1 MTNESLLDKDWDA
14 AVARFGGAEHLE
26 NEARALG
33 VFRRVRALKC
43 ASDLLRLTLAYC
55 LGSMGLRLTAAWAEA
70 IGLASLSN
78 VALLKR
84 LRSMVPWLEILVA
97 RLLAAPA
104 GTAICTQ
111 TDNRLIRLVDATT
124 VAKSGRDARSAGGV
138 WRVHAVFDL
147 PSERFSA
154 FELTDETEGERLDRA
169 AVVPGE
175 IRIADRAYLQP
186 ERLAKVL
193 EAGADVII
201 RAPWNGARW
210 IDEKGDRVDLI
221 AMLRHSRKKDF
232 VDRPIW
238 IETAVKTRLAMRL
251 VALRK
256 PEEAITASVERAKRA
271 AKDKGKAVRPETL
284 LAAEWVILVT
294 SLDAGTFPSQ
304 KIGELY
310 RMRWRIEIA
319 FKHLKSGVG
328 LGRPPGEDAA
338 VAKAHILCHL
348 LLILLTE
355 PLLAEQLD
363 DSPRREAA

>member
-147 PSERFSA
+147 PSTAREPSSHPVSRTRSSELGSRKSCTRFNKLLVR
-154 FELTDETEGERLDRA
+154 LTRRISCERLPQGGQDFLR
-169 AVVPGE
+169 G
-175 IRIADRAYLQP
+175 
-186 ERLAKVL
+186 VL
-193 EAGADVII
+193 V
-201 RAPWNGARW
+201 N
-210 IDEKGDRVDLI
+210 V
-221 AMLRHSRKKDF
+221 
-232 VDRPIW
+232 
-238 IETAVKTRLAMRL
+238 
-251 VALRK
+251 
-256 PEEAITASVERAKRA
+256 
-271 AKDKGKAVRPETL
+271 
-284 LAAEWVILVT
+284 
-294 SLDAGTFPSQ
+294 FPPS
-304 KIGELY
+304 
-310 RMRWRIEIA
+310 
-319 FKHLKSGVG
+319 S
-328 LGRPPGEDAA
+328 
-338 VAKAHILCHL
+338 
-348 LLILLTE
+348 
-355 PLLAEQLD
+355 
-363 DSPRREAA
+363 